1 MMNRVKSFCNASQE
15 DLLGLCDTVIT
26 LSRKKY
32 SKLCW
37 TTTWALKDANFK
49 LSQYHIKIR
58 IQVFFPPNL
67 LIRFKRANE
76 YEMFQLFTE
85 YHVQSN
91 CNDEMMVVQS
101 GQKRVRHTRLNVIV
115 PSKWLSTNVNSQDTT
130 DKTIAVNFYLKY
142 IYPVFLGVSVAAVH
156 VNKEYNCNL

>member
-1 MMNRVKSFCNASQE
+1 MQGWPRGSPRFVRHSHY
-15 DLLGLCDTVIT
+15 TVQT
-26 LSRKKY
+26 KY

-37 TTTWALKDANFK
+37 TNIRALKDANFNS
-49 LSQYHIKIR
+49 SQYHIKIC

-130 DKTIAVNFYLKY
+130 DKIIAVNSYLKY
-142 IYPVFLGVSVAAVH
+142 INDLRFLGVSVAAYE
-156 VNKEYNCNL
+156 NKECNCNM